1 MGPSSGSRSVR
12 ATRALCPLTLTVAMT
27 ITVPGLAQ
35 ADPDQEPNSMAAL
48 VADVAEANQKLQDI
62 GARVQA
68 EQEGVNK
75 AIVEVQE
82 ARDAAAAAQQ
92 NVQSSE
98 QAVKDANSA
107 IVEAQ
112 KKFDTFAAASYVNGP
127 SGSLV
132 LARTPEEI
140 LSSASAGQTLAI
152 SSQQIM
158 AGLRQARTAAVNSD
172 AAAREAKA
180 NADEAVQDA
189 RSSQDAAVAAL
200 TDAQKNF
207 RQQQAEIDR
216 LAAER
221 KAAQQRLAAARAW
234 SAAAK
239 VPPSA
244 SAAKVPPS
252 ASAAKVP
259 PSASA
264 AQLPPSAA
272 APPVAG
278 GPAPQAAVVNDAAGP
293 VAQAAAPAGPGD
305 RWEGGAGPAPGATVT
320 VPYGD
325 PSEWDLTLP
334 AVPSA
339 FLSGDPV
346 QIINGVLQIAS
357 NSFQVTQD
365 LGKKFLQKLGIL
377 KPTDTGI
384 TNGGGIPLVYG
395 NQAIEYVIK
404 RAQSQIGVPYSWG
417 GGNAAGPSRGIDS
430 GAGTVGFDCSGLVLY
445 AFAGAGIKLPH
456 YSGSQY
462 EMGRKIPSAQMRR
475 GDVLFWGPG
484 GSQHVAIYLGNGQMI
499 EAPYTGSF
507 VKISPVRTS
516 GMTPF
521 AIRYVEW

>member
-1 MGPSSGSRSVR
+1 
-12 ATRALCPLTLTVAMT
+12 MT

-35 ADPDQEPNSMAAL
+35 ADPDQEPNSVAAL
-48 VADVAEANQKLQDI
+48 VADVAEANQKLQNI

-68 EQEGVNK
+68 EQEAVNK

-112 KKFDTFAAASYVNGP
+112 KKFDTFAAATYVNGP

-172 AAAREAKA
+172 AAAREAKE
-180 NADEAVQDA
+180 NADKAVLGAQ
-189 RSSQDAAVAAL
+189 SSQDAAVAAL
-200 TDAQKNF
+200 TNAQNTF

-221 KAAQQRLAAARAW
+221 KAAQQKLAAARAW
-234 SAAAK
+234 SAPTAVPRSAGGAN
-239 VPPSA
+239 VPPPAAGANVPPPA
-244 SAAKVPPS
+244 SA
-252 ASAAKVP
+252 
-259 PSASA
+259 
-264 AQLPPSAA
+264 PSAA
-272 APPVAG
+272 AGA
-278 GPAPQAAVVNDAAGP
+278 PAPNAAVVTD
-293 VAQAAAPAGPGD
+293 AAAPVGPGD
-305 RWEGGAGPAPGATVT
+305 RWDGGAGPAPRATVT

-346 QIINGVLQIAS
+346 QIINGILQIAS
-357 NSFQVTQD
+357 SSLQTTQD

-417 GGNAAGPSRGIDS
+417 GGNASGASRGIDS

-521 AIRYVEW
+521 AVRYVEW